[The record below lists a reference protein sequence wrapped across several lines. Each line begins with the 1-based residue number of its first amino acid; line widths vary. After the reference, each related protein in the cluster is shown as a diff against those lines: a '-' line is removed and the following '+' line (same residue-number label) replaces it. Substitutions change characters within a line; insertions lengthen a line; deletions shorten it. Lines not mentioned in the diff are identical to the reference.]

1 MKRIRAGVTAP
12 HEVPGKL
19 VARMASASTSR
30 FQTTSWSLVA
40 AAAGRPTTQARAA
53 LATLC
58 KTYWHPV
65 YSFVRRSGYQPDQAQ
80 DLTQGFFMVLLE
92 KNYVGD
98 ADRQRG
104 RFRSF
109 LLTSVKHFLANE
121 RDRAQALKRG
131 GGQLLVPVDWIEAE
145 GWYAPTAIEL
155 STPES
160 LFERRWALSLLA
172 QVMVRLREEFAQSG
186 KAEQFETMSAFLN
199 CDPEGAPYEPVAAEL
214 GMSAGALRV
223 AVHRMRRAYRKI
235 LRAEIAETVSTP
247 EEIDE
252 EIRFLLATLSG

>member
-1 MKRIRAGVTAP
+1 VLQASSRKFLIN
-12 HEVPGKL
+12 L
-19 VARMASASTSR
+19 VARMATAPTSR
-30 FQTTSWSLVA
+30 FHTTSWSLVA
-40 AAAGRPTTQARAA
+40 AAAGQPTTQARAA

-65 YSFVRRSGYQPDQAQ
+65 YLFVRRSGYPPDQAQ
-80 DLTQGFFMVLLE
+80 DLTQGFFLALLE

-104 RFRSF
+104 RFRWF

-131 GGQLLVPVDWIEAE
+131 GGQLPVSIDVMEAE
-145 GWYAPTAIEL
+145 GWYAPAAIEL
-155 STPES
+155 ATPES
-160 LFERRWALSLLA
+160 LFERRWALSLLE
-172 QVMVRLREEFAQSG
+172 QVMVRLRAEFARAG
-186 KAEQFETMSAFLN
+186 KAEHFETLSAFLN
-199 CDPEGAPYEPVAAEL
+199 CDPEGARYEPLSAQM
-214 GMSAGALRV
+214 GMSAGTLRV

-252 EIRFLLATLSG
+252 EIRFLLGTLSG